1 VTQLARP
8 AAGWKWQSKP
18 AGRPVGKSAGHQPEG
33 CKDAASSDKADRPM
47 PCCPEKPLSVDGAGS
62 VPQTD
67 TGGQGEK
74 PKVRERNHVKELGKL
89 TP

>member
-1 VTQLARP
+1 MLGRLS
-8 AAGWKWQSKP
+8 AGSGSRSVQGDRS
-18 AGRPVGKSAGHQPEG
+18 GKSAGHKPEALP
-33 CKDAASSDKADRPM
+33 DAASTDKADRPM
-47 PCCPEKPLSVDGAGS
+47 LCCQEKLLSVDDTGS

-67 TGGQGEK
+67 TGRRGEK